1 MDENWRAD
9 VRADEIR
16 PAGLPEPRTV
26 EGAELLSQH
35 RGRSGT
41 VKMCYLNGD
50 LGLCS
55 ICQGKNTARD

>member
-1 MDENWRAD
+1 MCVSMKFGPQDF
-9 VRADEIR
+9 
-16 PAGLPEPRTV
+16 PEPR
-26 EGAELLSQH
+26 ELLSQH
-35 RGRSGT
+35 RGRNGT